1 MSSEDRPEVVA
12 TADHIDTVV
21 AVLRE
26 LDLGETAPAAVY
38 QAGGSDAAR

>member
-12 TADHIDTVV
+12 TAEHIDTVV

-26 LDLGETAPAAVY
+26 LDLGETSPAAVY
-38 QAGGSDAAR
+38 RTGEHDASR